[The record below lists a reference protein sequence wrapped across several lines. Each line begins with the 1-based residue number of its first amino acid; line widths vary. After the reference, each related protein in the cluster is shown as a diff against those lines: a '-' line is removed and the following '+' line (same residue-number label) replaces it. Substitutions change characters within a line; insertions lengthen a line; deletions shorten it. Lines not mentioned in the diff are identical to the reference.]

1 MLSVPTVQVF
11 HENLSQL
18 CHELHDKLRTSEHPA
33 VDQKVELAVK
43 ALEEL
48 LLAQRFTP
56 AQEKTLLKIDT
67 ISQHVPLTQEAYAY
81 YEKDV
86 AKTIAQGIIEQR
98 DQSLILSHSNVKRK
112 YYQAVKEAH
121 FTNMKAHTNVLA
133 IGNGPLPISPI
144 VYATKTGARITI
156 VETEAR
162 DQNEAVQTIT
172 AMGLSKKI
180 NFIGT
185 QQINTHAKKAD
196 IVLLSGSITNK
207 RKILEELVNVVNPGT
222 VMLCRTATGLR
233 SLLREHVSLA
243 RLPEYTKIGMIH
255 PSKNGIESTAVLLR

>member
-11 HENLSQL
+11 HENLNQL
-18 CHELHDKLRTSEHPA
+18 CSELHEKLRTSEHPA

-56 AQEKTLLKIDT
+56 AQEKTLLKIDA
-67 ISQHVPLTQEAYAY
+67 ISQHIPLTQEAYAY

-86 AKTIAQGIIEQR
+86 AQTIAQGIIEQR
-98 DQSLILSHSNVKRK
+98 DHAIILSHSNVKRK
-112 YYQAVKEAH
+112 FYQAVKEAH

-133 IGNGPLPISPI
+133 IGNGSLPVSPI
-144 VYATKTGARITI
+144 VYAMKTGARVTM
-156 VETEAR
+156 VETETNE
-162 DQNEAVQTIT
+162 QNIASQTIS
-172 AMGLSKKI
+172 AIGLSKKI
-180 NFIGT
+180 TYTNPQNIPM
-185 QQINTHAKKAD
+185 HAQKAD
-196 IVLLSGSITNK
+196 VVLMSGSITNK

-243 RLPEYTKIGMIH
+243 RLPEYAKIGMIH
-255 PSKNGIESTAVLLR
+255 PSKNGIECTAVLLR